1 MKKILILA
9 GRYLP
14 GHKDG
19 GPLRTLINLTDAL
32 CNEYEFFIACYDR
45 DHGDTEPYKGI
56 EYGTWNTIGN
66 AKVWYVPEG
75 QFSKKLIMRLVEGK
89 DVIYLTSF
97 FEPYGYNTLL
107 LKKEGKIKVP
117 VALASMGVFSK
128 DALAHKALKKRIF
141 ILGCKVLR
149 LFKDITWSVTS
160 ELEAEDAKRVIG
172 KNIKYVVAEDLPRTN
187 VPGRKKGFDSTLRI
201 VFLSRICEHKHPII
215 VIDAIEKMQHRDSV
229 VFSLYG
235 PIQEKEYWEKCLK
248 KLEQIHYQWEYGGDV
263 PSENVQEVLAKY
275 DVFVL
280 PSKSENYGHVVFE
293 ALSVGCI
300 PVISNRTP
308 WKELDVENIGFEVP
322 LDTESF
328 TNRLDLIAEMSVRDR
343 KEMADKCVAYAQK
356 KVDESLKKTGYRRIF
371 G

>member
-1 MKKILILA
+1 M
-9 GRYLP
+9 
-14 GHKDG
+14 
-19 GPLRTLINLTDAL
+19 
-32 CNEYEFFIACYDR
+32 
-45 DHGDTEPYKGI
+45 
-56 EYGTWNTIGN
+56 
-66 AKVWYVPEG
+66 
-75 QFSKKLIMRLVEGK
+75 
-89 DVIYLTSF
+89 
-97 FEPYGYNTLL
+97 
-107 LKKEGKIKVP
+107 
-117 VALASMGVFSK
+117 
-128 DALAHKALKKRIF
+128 
-141 ILGCKVLR
+141 
-149 LFKDITWSVTS
+149 
-160 ELEAEDAKRVIG
+160 
-172 KNIKYVVAEDLPRTN
+172 AEDLPRTN
-187 VPGRKKGFDSTLRI
+187 VPGRTRSHDNTLRI
-201 VFLSRICEHKHPII
+201 VFLSRICEHKNPTI
-215 VIDAIEKMQHRDSV
+215 VIDAIEKMQHRNNV

-248 KLEQIHYQWEYGGDV
+248 KLDNIHYQWEYGGDV